1 MGSGTNREVNNC
13 YYFRVSGLKQ
23 GSTDV
28 WFDVLKSDA
37 PKNSTPDKK
46 KFVSGTLQRIEPKEY
61 TTKDGK
67 PGRSVKITIVDKEA
81 DEMYIVD
88 FGWTGLFRNILNSI
102 ASSPIFEK
110 IHISLYMNKKGY
122 ASVGVQ
128 LDGKKTE
135 WKYPIKELNA
145 MNTIVKDPDTGEVL
159 KTKTDKQD
167 KFLTDNVI
175 IPLQKQLGG
184 GDNKSEF
191 LEGIPS
197 AKESSINQEDDD
209 MPF

>member
-1 MGSGTNREVNNC
+1 MGLSTTREVNNC

-37 PKNSTPDKK
+37 PKGSTPDKK
-46 KFVSGTLQRIEPKEY
+46 KFVSGILTKIEPKEY

-67 PGRSVKITIVDKEA
+67 PGRSVKMTIVDKEA

-102 ASSPIFEK
+102 ASSPVFEK

-122 ASVGVQ
+122 ASVGVL
-128 LDGKKTE
+128 LDGEKTE

-145 MNTIVKDPDTGEVL
+145 MNTIVKDPDTGEIL

-175 IPLQKQLGG
+175 IPLQKQLSGG
-184 GDNKSEF
+184 KNESEF
-191 LEGIPS
+191 LNGIPS
-197 AKESSINQEDDD
+197 AGEANGDVDDSD
-209 MPF
+209 LPF